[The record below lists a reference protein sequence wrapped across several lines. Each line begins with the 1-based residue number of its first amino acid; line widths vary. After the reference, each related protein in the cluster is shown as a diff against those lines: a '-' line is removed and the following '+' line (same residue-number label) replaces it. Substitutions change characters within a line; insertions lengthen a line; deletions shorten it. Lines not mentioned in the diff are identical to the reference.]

1 MYKLLQAKP
10 LQPYRIWL
18 RYEDGNE
25 GVVDLSDLA
34 GRGVFEA
41 WNEPAFFGSAEI
53 GEYGE
58 LRWSEEIDLDP
69 DMLYMRL
76 TGAEPGDLFPNL
88 REVRTKGA

>member
-1 MYKLLQAKP
+1 MYKLLEAKARK
-10 LQPYRIWL
+10 PYRVWL
-18 RYEDGNE
+18 RYDDGNE

-41 WNEPAFFGSAEI
+41 WEDPEFFDAAEI

-58 LRWSEEIDLDP
+58 LRWGSGIDLDP

-76 TGAEPGDLFPNL
+76 TGAEPADLFPNL
-88 REVRTKGA
+88 RETRARGA